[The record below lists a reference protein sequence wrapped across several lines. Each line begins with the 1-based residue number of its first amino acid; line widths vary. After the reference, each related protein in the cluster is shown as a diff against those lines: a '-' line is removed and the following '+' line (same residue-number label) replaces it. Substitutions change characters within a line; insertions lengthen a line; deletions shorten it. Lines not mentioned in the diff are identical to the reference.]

1 MIIPL
6 DIKKV
11 GCDIKMHIHAEK
23 DDIGVSKYISENK
36 VWEPFETSVFFEI
49 LQSKSFFID
58 VVANLGCSSLIAAKY
73 IDNKGV
79 VISLE
84 PE

>member
-23 DDIGVSKYISENK
+23 DDMGVSKYISENK
-36 VWEPFETSVFFEI
+36 VWEPFETSVFRET
-49 LQSKSFFID
+49 LQNKSFFID
-58 VVANLGCSSLIAAKY
+58 VGTNLCYYSLIAANY
-73 IDNKGV
+73 FNNKGV
-79 VISLE
+79 VISL
-84 PE
+84 